1 MITIDCK
8 WTELCRELLQRALGV
23 QVSTP
28 DPVAEVDQEF
38 PAYSLPPDETLVAGD
53 ITLGVLLDN
62 LALHMVHKLTAMGD
76 IQHGTEF
83 TNR

>member
-1 MITIDCK
+1 MG
-8 WTELCRELLQRALGV
+8 LRREVLQSGLGV
-23 QVSTP
+23 QGSTP
-28 DPVAEVDQEF
+28 DIVPEVDREF

-53 ITLGVLLDN
+53 VTLGVLLGN
-62 LALHMVHKLTAMGD
+62 LALHMVHNLAAKGD